1 MRTAEAA
8 MFQALSRLAAV
19 CCAKASS
26 RRTETPLIPVHG
38 PEMLRQLSQCSDSC
52 HCPLDLGILQEDGD
66 GFAMFQYVAGC
77 RASEDAFTYWGLIW
91 LERFKVGN

>member
-26 RRTETPLIPVHG
+26 RRTETPVIPVHG

-52 HCPLDLGILQEDGD
+52 HCPLDLGIP
-66 GFAMFQYVAGC
+66 C
-77 RASEDAFTYWGLIW
+77 RRMVMVSLCFRMWQGVEQVRMLSPIGARFGL
-91 LERFKVGN
+91 KS